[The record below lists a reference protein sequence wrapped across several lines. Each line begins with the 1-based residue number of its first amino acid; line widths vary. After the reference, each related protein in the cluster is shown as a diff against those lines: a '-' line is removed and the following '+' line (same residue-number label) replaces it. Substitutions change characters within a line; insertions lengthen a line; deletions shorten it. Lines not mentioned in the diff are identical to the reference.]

1 MKRSVRRLLTVV
13 GVAALASTAVVGA
26 ASAPA
31 PAAAETFGYTIQVRF
46 PAGVGVQCR
55 PATVDLT
62 TGTVTPIGDWQP
74 AVTLA
79 CASDLALSPSGAL
92 YGITDPESL
101 ILDAGDVDPAAPV
114 LPVHLVQ
121 FDTTTGDVT
130 DLGAIGPNDSTLT
143 GRLGNGGITFDATG
157 RLLVEM
163 VGLEPACDDLD
174 AMCLYQV
181 DPTDPANATLI
192 GGASSSNYLFGL
204 TATCSGALY
213 AVEDTFFD
221 KGADAAEDVR
231 NPGGG
236 NQLDTVNGATGATAA
251 VGGLTPEGE
260 LIQSLDFTSTGTL
273 VGLGGLLPNGLTTIA
288 HLYAIDPATGTAT
301 QGVALDATDEFT
313 FVMGLAIAPLS
324 CAAAP
329 VDIQPNFT
337 G

>member
-1 MKRSVRRLLTVV
+1 MKRSVRRLLTVL
-13 GVAALASTAVVGA
+13 GVAALASTAFVGA

-31 PAAAETFGYTIQVRF
+31 PAAAEAFGYTVQLRF

-55 PATVDLT
+55 PATIDLT
-62 TGTVTPIGDWQP
+62 TGEVTPIGDWQP
-74 AVTLA
+74 AATLA
-79 CASDLALSPSGAL
+79 CAVDLALSPSGAL
-92 YGITDPESL
+92 YGIVDEEQFQTGE
-101 ILDAGDVDPAAPV
+101 VDPAAPV
-114 LPVHLVQ
+114 QQVHLVQ
-121 FDTTTGDVT
+121 FDTTTGEVT

-143 GRLGNGGITFDATG
+143 GRAGNGGITFDAAG

-163 VGLEPACDDLD
+163 VGNEPACDDLD

-181 DPTDPANATLI
+181 DPADPSNATLI
-192 GGASSSNYLFGL
+192 GGASSDNFLFGL

-213 AVEDTFFD
+213 AVEDTLFD
-221 KGADAAEDVR
+221 EGADAADDVR

-236 NQLDTVNGATGATAA
+236 NQLDTVDGATGATAA

-260 LIQSLDFTSTGTL
+260 LIQSLDFTSTGAL
-273 VGLGGLLPNGLTTIA
+273 VGLGGQQPNGLTTIA

-301 QGVALDATDEFT
+301 QGVALDSTDEFT